1 MSTSNQTKKP
11 SNEKNISKDLS
22 YTQKCIILASIA
34 SDKKKTMINLY
45 DNIPIVKLYTAN
57 LKQENFIYSK
67 IKGPLFFLYEEENKK
82 MNYYLQI
89 YDPKSLSLAFNLQIN
104 QKMINDFI
112 ELEDNLICLP
122 TKYHFLGFKFDS
134 NDSMKKFLAILSCE
148 SAPDKKL
155 IDINIKARDFKCTYK
170 EILKIIKEVKS
181 NFEKK
186 LKSIDSSSGKGD
198 KEKEKNIFK
207 KLDELYYLVNCVE
220 YDEENKRFNIFI
232 DKTFDPLMIKTFID
246 TYKDTK
252 NKNSL
257 NLKIIFDDYTHIF
270 NKKTYIDILIN
281 NLMNNFS
288 EAKRLI
294 IFKREHKKRH
304 DKEDFEESKRINSEY
319 YVTKSSNASNDSD
332 KARNSAVIPNSNFNN
347 SLQRKG
353 NIAAD
358 RNKTKEAFKAS
369 LTFNKINSIKE
380 EPEEDIDHLK
390 QFNEKE
396 KEKEKEKKKKT
407 KK

>member
-1 MSTSNQTKKP
+1 
-11 SNEKNISKDLS
+11 
-22 YTQKCIILASIA
+22 
-34 SDKKKTMINLY
+34 
-45 DNIPIVKLYTAN
+45 
-57 LKQENFIYSK
+57 
-67 IKGPLFFLYEEENKK
+67 
-82 MNYYLQI
+82 MNYIIQ
-89 YDPKSLSLAFNLQIN
+89 
-104 QKMINDFI
+104 
-112 ELEDNLICLP
+112 LIVL
-122 TKYHFLGFKFDS
+122 
-134 NDSMKKFLAILSCE
+134 NMM
-148 SAPDKKL
+148 
-155 IDINIKARDFKCTYK
+155 R
-170 EILKIIKEVKS
+170 
-181 NFEKK
+181 
-186 LKSIDSSSGKGD
+186 
-198 KEKEKNIFK
+198 
-207 KLDELYYLVNCVE
+207 
-220 YDEENKRFNIFI
+220 KRFNIFI

-304 DKEDFEESKRINSEY
+304 DKEDFEESKRINSEF
-319 YVTKSSNASNDSD
+319 YVTKSTSSNDND
-332 KARNSAVIPNSNFNN
+332 KTRNSAIIANSNFNN

-396 KEKEKEKKKKT
+396 KEKEKKKKT

>member
-1 MSTSNQTKKP
+1 MSASNQTKKP
-11 SNEKNISKDLS
+11 SNENTKDIS
-22 YTQKCIILASIA
+22 YTQKCIILASIV
-34 SDKKKTMINLY
+34 SDKKKTLINLY

-57 LKQENFIYSK
+57 LKDENFVYSK
-67 IKGPLFFLYEEENKK
+67 VKGPLFFLCEEENKK
-82 MNYYLQI
+82 INYYLQI

-104 QKMINDFI
+104 QKMIKDFI
-112 ELEDNLICLP
+112 ELENNFICLP

-134 NDSMKKFLAILSCE
+134 HDSMKKFLTILSCE

-155 IDINIKARDFKCTYK
+155 IDTNIKARDFKCTYK

-186 LKSIDSSSGKGD
+186 KKSIDSSSGKGD

-220 YDEENKRFNIFI
+220 FDEENKRFNIFI

-246 TYKDTK
+246 TYKDSK

-257 NLKIIFDDYTHIF
+257 NIKIIFDDYTHIF
-270 NKKTYIDILIN
+270 NKKIYIDILIN

-319 YVTKSSNASNDSD
+319 YVTKSTSSNASNDND
-332 KARNSAVIPNSNFNN
+332 KGRNSAVIPNSNFNN

-358 RNKTKEAFKAS
+358 RNKGKEAFKAS

-380 EPEEDIDHLK
+380 VPEEDIDHLK
-390 QFNEKE
+390 QFND

>member
-104 QKMINDFI
+104 QKMIKDLI
-112 ELEDNLICLP
+112 ELEDNFICLP
-122 TKYHFLGFKFDS
+122 SKYHFLGFKFDS
-134 NDSMKKFLAILSCE
+134 HDSMKKFLAILSCE

-155 IDINIKARDFKCTYK
+155 IDTNIKARDFKCTYK
-170 EILKIIKEVKS
+170 DILKIVKEVKS

-186 LKSIDSSSGKGD
+186 LKSIDSSSVKGD

-257 NLKIIFDDYTHIF
+257 NFKIIFEGLHIF
-270 NKKTYIDILIN
+270 
-281 NLMNNFS
+281 
-288 EAKRLI
+288 
-294 IFKREHKKRH
+294 
-304 DKEDFEESKRINSEY
+304 
-319 YVTKSSNASNDSD
+319 
-332 KARNSAVIPNSNFNN
+332 
-347 SLQRKG
+347 LQK
-353 NIAAD
+353 NIY
-358 RNKTKEAFKAS
+358 
-369 LTFNKINSIKE
+369 
-380 EPEEDIDHLK
+380 
-390 QFNEKE
+390 
-396 KEKEKEKKKKT
+396 
-407 KK
+407 

>member
-1 MSTSNQTKKP
+1 
-11 SNEKNISKDLS
+11 
-22 YTQKCIILASIA
+22 
-34 SDKKKTMINLY
+34 
-45 DNIPIVKLYTAN
+45 
-57 LKQENFIYSK
+57 
-67 IKGPLFFLYEEENKK
+67 
-82 MNYYLQI
+82 
-89 YDPKSLSLAFNLQIN
+89 
-104 QKMINDFI
+104 
-112 ELEDNLICLP
+112 
-122 TKYHFLGFKFDS
+122 
-134 NDSMKKFLAILSCE
+134 
-148 SAPDKKL
+148 
-155 IDINIKARDFKCTYK
+155 
-170 EILKIIKEVKS
+170 
-181 NFEKK
+181 
-186 LKSIDSSSGKGD
+186 
-198 KEKEKNIFK
+198 
-207 KLDELYYLVNCVE
+207 
-220 YDEENKRFNIFI
+220 
-232 DKTFDPLMIKTFID
+232 MIKTFID

-319 YVTKSSNASNDSD
+319 YVTKSTSSNASNDND
-332 KARNSAVIPNSNFNN
+332 KARNSAVVPNSNFNN